1 MRVLLLGPYPPPWG
15 GVQTNIVALR
25 DFMRRRGM
33 TCAVVN
39 LTRYQR
45 VDADGVYYPRTGI
58 EVVRLLLRLR
68 YDVIHIHIGGNL
80 STRLLVLSLVC
91 SMLPWAKVVLTFHSG
106 GYPRSA
112 DGQRHRRFS
121 LRDFVLR
128 RFDRQIA
135 VNQELVDFFHRVGCA
150 PPGVRLIPPH
160 AVPRG
165 TVVEL
170 ATADLPPVLGRFVAE
185 HDPLVVSVSGLEPEY
200 DISLQLEAL
209 AAVRKRHPKAGLF
222 VVGSGSLEDDLRAL
236 VSSKSD
242 REHILLTGDLPHAI
256 TLSAV
261 ARSDLF
267 LRTTHYDGDAISV
280 REALW
285 LRIPVIAT
293 DNGMRPTGVRLV
305 PVGDVDALTRAML
318 EQLAQP
324 RGARPDPAVAGARQ
338 TGDENLETTL
348 LLYREL
354 LQQPASSSM
363 CDVKE

>member
-1 MRVLLLGPYPPPWG
+1 MRVLLLGPFPPPWG
-15 GVQTNIVALR
+15 GVQTNLVALR
-25 DFMRRRGM
+25 DFLRRRGM
-33 TCAVVN
+33 TCAVMN

-45 VDADGVYYPRTGI
+45 VDADDVYYPRTGI
-58 EVVRLLLRLR
+58 EVLRLLLRLR

-91 SMLPWAKVVLTFHSG
+91 SVLPWAKVVLTFHSG
-106 GYPRSA
+106 GYPRSV
-112 DGQRHRRFS
+112 DGQRRRRFGF
-121 LRDFVLR
+121 RDFVLR

-150 PPGVRLIPPH
+150 PHGVRLIPPH

-165 TVVEL
+165 TLVEL
-170 ATADLPPVLGRFVAE
+170 TSADLPPALARFVAQHE
-185 HDPLVVSVSGLEPEY
+185 PLVVSVSGLEPEY
-200 DISLQLEAL
+200 DIPLQLNAL
-209 AAVRKRHPKAGLF
+209 AAVRERHPNAGLF
-222 VVGSGSLEDDLRAL
+222 VVGSGSLEDELRVL
-236 VSSKSD
+236 VSNRSD
-242 REHILLTGDLPHAI
+242 CEHILLTGDLPHGI

-285 LRIPVIAT
+285 LGTPVIAT

-318 EQLAQP
+318 DELAQP
-324 RGARPDPAVAGARQ
+324 RGARPDRAVAPVRP
-338 TGDENLETTL
+338 TGDDNLETIL
-348 LLYREL
+348 LVYREL
-354 LQQPASSSM
+354 LH
-363 CDVKE
+363 